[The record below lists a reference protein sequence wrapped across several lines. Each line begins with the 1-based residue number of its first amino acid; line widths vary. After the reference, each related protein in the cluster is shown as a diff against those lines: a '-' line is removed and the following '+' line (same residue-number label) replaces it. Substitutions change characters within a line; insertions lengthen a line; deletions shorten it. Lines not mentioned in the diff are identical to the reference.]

1 MITMRARCGRG
12 AGPGGHSASPGASP
26 RTPRPG
32 TPRWPAG
39 PVTSSRGLGPAGSR
53 LPGSVSLVR
62 TLHVLQEP
70 GEVLAGQALRCA
82 FEALHRPGPEVEVE
96 RACRVLDRS
105 PQRPAVLA
113 HHPEQPGPGDLVPQR
128 RPV

>member
-1 MITMRARCGRG
+1 MITMRARSGRG
-12 AGPGGHSASPGASP
+12 AGPGGRP
-26 RTPRPG
+26 PG

-82 FEALHRPGPEVEVE
+82 FEAFHRPGPEIEVD
-96 RACRVLDRS
+96 RACRMLDRS

-113 HHPEQPGPGDLVPQR
+113 HDAE
-128 RPV
+128 